1 MPHGSGCDS
10 APWGLLFMK
19 LLPTALSWCLAARSK
34 SVIPGEGA
42 PGPGSPR
49 SSRSME
55 RPLKAGWLKKQQRSL
70 VKNWQQRY
78 FVLRGSTLTY
88 HKDDKETTVQV
99 WHWGHMSSSY
109 YNKCVLFLSAFICM
123 PLKSHLCPYH
133 MMTPYIFTFSDVI
146 RKRSKPALYQNIY
159 YLSHTWSY
167 NLLY

>member
-1 MPHGSGCDS
+1 
-10 APWGLLFMK
+10 MK
-19 LLPTALSWCLAARSK
+19 KRKCFVNYSPDVFIVLVNITNCYLWCLAARSK

-42 PGPGSPR
+42 PNQGSPR

-99 WHWGHMSSSY
+99 RHPNFCWFWLLLY
-109 YNKCVLFLSAFICM
+109 FYFI
-123 PLKSHLCPYH
+123 
-133 MMTPYIFTFSDVI
+133 YIFYSFFIVCFHWSHVHIILNAICT
-146 RKRSKPALYQNIY
+146 NI
-159 YLSHTWSY
+159 TY
-167 NLLY
+167 NAN

>member
-1 MPHGSGCDS
+1 MVEYSADVLVMFHSSGCDT
-10 APWGLLFMK
+10 AAWGLLFLI
-19 LLPTALSWCLAARSK
+19 LLTSALLWCLAARSK
-34 SVIPGEGA
+34 SVIPGEGG

-99 WHWGHMSSSY
+99 RHWGFS
-109 YNKCVLFLSAFICM
+109 LF
-123 PLKSHLCPYH
+123 
-133 MMTPYIFTFSDVI
+133 
-146 RKRSKPALYQNIY
+146 
-159 YLSHTWSY
+159 
-167 NLLY
+167 